1 MHLRKGLAI
10 SLCYIV
16 ALNIL
21 AAKELTSDDV
31 FPNDRVLEVQ
41 ITVAEKDW
49 DTIRYQSR
57 DFIPTLHES
66 RKFKP
71 IEAPYTY
78 VDANITIDGVKFPQV
93 GLRKKGFIGSQSTSR
108 PSLKIKL
115 NHTDKKCQI
124 DGLTNLTFNN
134 NKQDKS
140 LVSQFMGY
148 ALFNAA
154 DSPAPRCA
162 YAEVTVNGTS
172 LGIYSHVETVR
183 KPFLKRVFG
192 NDNGTL
198 YGGPYVDFYPGWE
211 GSFEYKS
218 GKDNRGRKKIKQ
230 LIKVLESEDE
240 NTEQAI
246 GELVDLDSFYT
257 FWAMEGLLG
266 LWDGY
271 SGNKNNF
278 FIYLN
283 PDTNKF
289 HFLPWGAD
297 TGFNG
302 SKPNELISVKTQGLI
317 AHRLYQL
324 ESSRERYA
332 KTIMDII
339 EKHWH
344 EDELLA
350 EINRIEVMVKPHLVQ
365 SQIYGN
371 DKKQKSEDVFA
382 SSLDKTRKFI
392 CQRRSD
398 ITQEIANG
406 MPERKKSPGKPLTIA
421 PKKIRTFALGCTIG
435 GCVGCITGTS
445 FNLAREL
452 ASWIIGL
459 F

>member
-1 MHLRKGLAI
+1 VL
-10 SLCYIV
+10 YIV

-78 VDANITIDGVKFPQV
+78 VDANVTIDGVKFPQV

-115 NHTDKKCQI
+115 NHTDKKGQI

-198 YGGPYVDFYPGWE
+198 YGGPYVVFIQV
-211 GSFEYKS
+211 
-218 GKDNRGRKKIKQ
+218 GKAASNI
-230 LIKVLESEDE
+230 S
-240 NTEQAI
+240 QA
-246 GELVDLDSFYT
+246 
-257 FWAMEGLLG
+257 
-266 LWDGY
+266 
-271 SGNKNNF
+271 
-278 FIYLN
+278 
-283 PDTNKF
+283 
-289 HFLPWGAD
+289 
-297 TGFNG
+297 
-302 SKPNELISVKTQGLI
+302 
-317 AHRLYQL
+317 R
-324 ESSRERYA
+324 
-332 KTIMDII
+332 
-339 EKHWH
+339 
-344 EDELLA
+344 
-350 EINRIEVMVKPHLVQ
+350 
-365 SQIYGN
+365 
-371 DKKQKSEDVFA
+371 
-382 SSLDKTRKFI
+382 
-392 CQRRSD
+392 
-398 ITQEIANG
+398 
-406 MPERKKSPGKPLTIA
+406 
-421 PKKIRTFALGCTIG
+421 TIG
-435 GCVGCITGTS
+435 GGKRS
-445 FNLAREL
+445 SNLSRYSKVRMEIPSKPL
-452 ASWIIGL
+452 GN
-459 F
+459 